1 MITFVSIFKSIKLFF
16 SNCLKYSIVS
26 ILFIPFLFYGCET
39 TTYENKN
46 SVYENNDKTI
56 NSIDVKEEYI
66 VKEIKI
72 GLLLPLSGKNSKI
85 GESLLKASQLSLSK
99 TKNKN
104 IKLFIKDT
112 ENINKNII
120 SSYYELINE
129 GVDIILGP
137 LFSKNIELIKPI
149 ALDEKV
155 IMITFSNNTDMKSKN
170 TFISGLTPENE
181 IKEILKYAIA
191 NGQDKFGVILPN
203 NQYGNRSKNLIE
215 KLLSENQ
222 GQLIKLVLYDSENP
236 DFYKVAKL
244 IANYDQRKL
253 DLEKKLDELKKLNTL
268 EAGKKYKLLKSKD
281 TIGDLSFNSIYI
293 GAENINHLS
302 MLASILPYYDVD
314 PKEVLYIGNSL
325 WSHNIALKEPALEKA
340 IFPNVNQINYENFV
354 TEYQNNFILKPHKI
368 SSLAY
373 DLIGLISSLQKNNQ
387 EINISNMTN
396 KNGFIGSNGLFRFNE
411 DGDIERSLSIFQ
423 IKNQKINEIK
433 KAELNF
439 N

>member
-1 MITFVSIFKSIKLFF
+1 M
-16 SNCLKYSIVS
+16 
-26 ILFIPFLFYGCET
+26 PFLFYGCET

-46 SVYENNDKTI
+46 SINKNNEKI
-56 NSIDVKEEYI
+56 NNIISKEKYI
-66 VKEIKI
+66 TKDIKI
-72 GLLLPLSGKNSKI
+72 GLLLPLSGANSEI
-85 GESLLKASQLSLSK
+85 GDSLLKAAQLSLNK
-99 TKNKN
+99 TQNKN
-104 IKLFIKDT
+104 INLFIRDT

-149 ALDEKV
+149 SLDEEV
-155 IMITFSNNTDMKSKN
+155 IMISFSNNTDMKSKN

-181 IKEILKYAIA
+181 IKEVLEYALE
-191 NGQDKFGVILPN
+191 NGHNKFGVILPN
-203 NQYGNRSKNLIE
+203 NQYGYRSKKLIE
-215 KLLSENQ
+215 NLLSKNQ

-236 DFYKVAKL
+236 NFYKIAKL
-244 IANYDQRKL
+244 IADYDQRKL
-253 DLEKKLDELKKLNTL
+253 VLEKKLEELKKLDTL
-268 EAGKKYKLLKSKD
+268 ESNKNYKILKNKD
-281 TIGDLSFNSIYI
+281 TLGNLSFNSIYI
-293 GAENINHLS
+293 GAENIKHLS

-340 IFPNVNQINYENFV
+340 IFPNINQITYKNFV
-354 TEYQNNFILKPHKI
+354 TEYKDNFATKPHRI

-373 DLIGLISSLQKNNQ
+373 DLIGLISTLQKNNKD
-387 EINISNMTN
+387 ISISNITN

-411 DGDIERSLSIFQ
+411 DGNIERSLSIFE
-423 IKNQKINEIK
+423 IKDQKLKEIK
-433 KAELNF
+433 KADLNF